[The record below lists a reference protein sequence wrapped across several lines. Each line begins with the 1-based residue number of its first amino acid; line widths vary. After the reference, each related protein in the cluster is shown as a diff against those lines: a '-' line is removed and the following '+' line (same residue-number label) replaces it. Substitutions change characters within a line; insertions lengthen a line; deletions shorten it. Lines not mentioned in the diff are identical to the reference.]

1 MKTKMK
7 KLILFSIVSL
17 ITFYHGIGQQV
28 ANSTHISEA
37 RTIWNPAYTAI
48 GNDMIFDGFFRMQW
62 IGFSGAP
69 ISGFASFQYPLTDY
83 NMSGG
88 AILNFDK
95 TGPVS
100 KIGIQLNYAYKL
112 KEVLSRYGQLSLGLS
127 ANFQQYGYNG
137 SNEIFND
144 VNDPLILGK
153 RSSAF
158 FPSIGGGFFYTSNV
172 REYKGN
178 TFFIGGAM
186 SQIYATDVLVNSFDQ
201 TRQKH
206 FHFNVGGR
214 FYSYDYYL
222 EPMITANMVNPD
234 IIDVLYS
241 LKFEKENAFWTGL
254 GFSGSGIFA
263 LQGGVIM
270 DDFLSKFG
278 KLKMGILGN
287 YGVSSSI
294 SKAGPSVEFY
304 IGYLI
309 NKK

>member
-37 RTIWNPAYTAI
+37 RTIWNPAYTAV

-69 ISGFASFQYPLTDY
+69 ISGFASFQYPLTD
-83 NMSGG
+83 
-88 AILNFDK
+88 
-95 TGPVS
+95 
-100 KIGIQLNYAYKL
+100 
-112 KEVLSRYGQLSLGLS
+112 YGQLSLGLS

-178 TFFIGGAM
+178 SFFIGGAM

-206 FHFNVGGR
+206 FHF
-214 FYSYDYYL
+214 SYDYYL

-270 DDFLSKFG
+270 DDFGSKFG